1 MKIGT
6 AKITALL
13 LIVFVFSGC
22 GLTSGGTTSPEEV
35 GLSAKHLRLLD
46 GIIKESI
53 ARKDF
58 PGAVILV
65 GRKGKIVVRKA
76 FGESQLVPTS
86 RPMEVTMLF
95 DMASL
100 TKPIAT
106 ATSIMILVE
115 QGRVSLDEKV
125 KDYVPDFCPYVDA
138 TGKPAEDARLWH
150 LLTHTSG
157 LPPYAPPEA
166 NAGAVEKTF
175 GKSLST
181 GELVGYIA
189 RLQKTDPPGTAFH
202 YSCLGY
208 ITLAYILE
216 KITGQNIAEFS
227 AEHIFKP
234 LKMKHTFYNPPGKS
248 RASCVP
254 TEVIK
259 GKPLVGIVHDPLA
272 RLQGGISGNAGLF
285 STADDLAIFAQMML
299 DGGKNK
305 DTRILSPLTVAKI
318 TAVWPKA
325 SFAGRGLG
333 WEISSAQNTP
343 GGDLFGPR
351 AYGHTGFT
359 GTSIWIDPDTDIFI
373 IFLTNRVHP
382 DDKDVDAIAA
392 MRSRVA
398 NVVAGSVEDKVN
410 PSNPSR

>member
-1 MKIGT
+1 MKIAA
-6 AKITALL
+6 AKIGALL
-13 LIVFVFSGC
+13 LIAFLFSGC
-22 GLTSGGTTSPEEV
+22 GLSSGGTTNPGEV

-65 GRKGKIVVRKA
+65 GRKNKIVVRRA
-76 FGESQLVPTS
+76 FGESQWVPAP
-86 RPMEVTMLF
+86 RPMEITMLF
-95 DMASL
+95 DLASL

-115 QGRVSLDEKV
+115 QGRISLDEKV
-125 KDYVPDFCPYVDA
+125 KDYVPDFSPYVDA

-150 LLTHTSG
+150 LLTHTAG
-157 LPPYAPPEA
+157 LPPYVPPEA
-166 NAGAVEKTF
+166 NAEAVEKTF
-175 GKSLST
+175 GKSLAT
-181 GELVGYIA
+181 EELVGYIA

-208 ITLAYILE
+208 ITLSYVLQ
-216 KITGQNIAEFS
+216 KIAGQNIAEFS

-234 LKMKHTFYNPPGKS
+234 LKMKHTFYNPPEKF

-272 RLQGGISGNAGLF
+272 RLQRGISGNAGLF

-299 DGGKNK
+299 DGGKHK
-305 DTRILSPLTVAKI
+305 DVRILSPLTVAKM
-318 TAVWPKA
+318 TSVWPKA
-325 SFAGRGLG
+325 LFAGRGLG

-343 GGDLFGPR
+343 GGDLFGPQ

-359 GTSIWIDPDTDIFI
+359 GTSIWIDPDTGIFV

-398 NVVAGSVEDKVN
+398 NVVASSLEDKVN
-410 PSNPSR
+410 PRSPSR